1 MKERASLTRRD
12 FLTGHSLADSVPAWQ
27 HISSAVVSVL
37 PGRAEEIIERLAAME
52 GVEVHAAQA
61 SKIVVVIEGPSVGAL
76 GERLTQITLLDGVI
90 AANLVFE
97 HLYSDEGDPQ

>member
-1 MKERASLTRRD
+1 MTRRD
-12 FLTGHSLADSVPAWQ
+12 FLTGQSLADGVPAWQ

-37 PGRAEEIIERLAAME
+37 PRRADEVVERLAGMD
-52 GVEVHAAQA
+52 GVEVHATQA
-61 SKIVVVIEGPSVGAL
+61 SKIVVTIEGPDSGAL

-97 HLYSDEGDPQ
+97 HIYSDEGNPQ